1 MHPMAPP
8 TELTPKDRV
17 VPPCIAAL
25 LHVVRKLLGYG
36 RNLDDNIQRH
46 AVHPRFPALA
56 AGFGTHDVRRILLHI
71 QRGILKAMM
80 LERFLLARAAEGRD
94 IDPKQPPSPAEPAEI
109 AALEMKLRRP
119 SAEPRVAPA
128 QKIDPTDPM
137 HFSMPTTK
145 ELESQVRRQPVG
157 QTIAEICL
165 DLGITPS
172 GCDGATWNEILQ
184 TLMHFGADLAA
195 FFGVRT
201 RRRALFQKERDTR
214 PESWD
219 VDWRD
224 DPREA
229 IREVLGYLVG
239 EPLPAACLA
248 GVG

>member
-1 MHPMAPP
+1 MHPMAPT
-8 TELTPKDRV
+8 TELLPKDRS

-36 RNLDDNIQRH
+36 RNLDENIQSH

-109 AALEMKLRRP
+109 EALEMKLRRP
-119 SAEPRVAPA
+119 GARPRLKPVH
-128 QKIDPTDPM
+128 KIDPTDPM

-165 DLGITPS
+165 DLGVTPS
-172 GCDGATWNEILQ
+172 GCDGATWSEILQ
-184 TLMHFGADLAA
+184 ILMQFGADLEE
-195 FFGVRT
+195 FFDVCN
-201 RRRALFQKERDTR
+201 RRRKIFQQECDKR
-214 PESWD
+214 PNSWIS
-219 VDWRD
+219 DWRD

-229 IREVLGYLVG
+229 IRQILGYVLG
-239 EPLPAACLA
+239 EPQPNRLFADA
-248 GVG
+248 G